1 MDLQAFFQEHG
12 FRLAILALLLVTVL
26 RFWRAAKTWG
36 RPREDQPE
44 EEQEIERRGIWVL
57 WVLCALFLLM
67 LVGGIY
73 FS

>member
-1 MDLQAFFQEHG
+1 MDIQAFFQEHG
-12 FRLAILALLLVTVL
+12 FCLAILALLLVTVL

-44 EEQEIERRGIWVL
+44 DEQEIERRGIWVL
-57 WVLCALFLLM
+57 WVLCTLFLLM

-73 FS
+73 FF

>member
-1 MDLQAFFQEHG
+1 MDIQAFFQEHG
-12 FRLAILALLLVTVL
+12 FRLAILALLLVAVL

>member
-1 MDLQAFFQEHG
+1 MDIQAI
-12 FRLAILALLLVTVL
+12 FREDGRHLVLRVLAIGRGLQL
-26 RFWRAAKTWG
+26 FWPSKTWG

-57 WVLCALFLLM
+57 WVLWVLFLLM

-73 FS
+73 FF

>member
-1 MDLQAFFQEHG
+1 MDIQAFFREYG
-12 FRLAILALLLVTVL
+12 RLLVLLVLAIGMGLQL
-26 RFWRAAKTWG
+26 FWTSKTWG

-57 WVLCALFLLM
+57 WVLWVLFLLM

-73 FS
+73 FF

>member
-57 WVLCALFLLM
+57 WVLWVLFLLM

-73 FS
+73 FF

>member
-44 EEQEIERRGIWVL
+44 EEQKIERRGIWVL
-57 WVLCALFLLM
+57 WVLCALFLFL

-73 FS
+73 FF

>member
-12 FRLAILALLLVTVL
+12 VRLAILALLLVAVL
-26 RFWRAAKTWG
+26 RFWRTAKTWG

-57 WVLCALFLLM
+57 WVLWVLFLLM

-73 FS
+73 FF

>member
-1 MDLQAFFQEHG
+1 MDIQAFFQEHG
-12 FRLAILALLLVTVL
+12 VRLAILALILVAVL
-26 RFWRAAKTWG
+26 RFWWTAKTWG

-57 WVLCALFLLM
+57 WVLCALFLFL

-73 FS
+73 FF

>member
-12 FRLAILALLLVTVL
+12 VRLVILALLLVTVL

-44 EEQEIERRGIWVL
+44 DEQEIERRGIWVL

-73 FS
+73 FF

>member
-1 MDLQAFFQEHG
+1 MDIQAFFQEHG

-44 EEQEIERRGIWVL
+44 EEQEIERRGNWVL
-57 WVLCALFLLM
+57 IFLGPIFLLI
-67 LVGGIY
+67 LLGADY
-73 FS
+73 FL

>member
-26 RFWRAAKTWG
+26 RFWRAAKTWD
-36 RPREDQPE
+36 RTREDQPE

-57 WVLCALFLLM
+57 WVLCTLFLFL

-73 FS
+73 FF

>member
-1 MDLQAFFQEHG
+1 MDIQAFFQEHG

-73 FS
+73 FF